1 MKVLCF
7 KSDGVVDWAQI
18 TTLMVEENK
27 AVCVCLLSFKMS
39 ENSMSL
45 DKREPKASFKDPA

>member
-27 AVCVCLLSFKMS
+27 AVCVLSFKMS

-45 DKREPKASFKDPA
+45 DKREPKAQSFI

>member
-1 MKVLCF
+1 MSF

-27 AVCVCLLSFKMS
+27 AVCVFVCYLLK
-39 ENSMSL
+39 
-45 DKREPKASFKDPA
+45 